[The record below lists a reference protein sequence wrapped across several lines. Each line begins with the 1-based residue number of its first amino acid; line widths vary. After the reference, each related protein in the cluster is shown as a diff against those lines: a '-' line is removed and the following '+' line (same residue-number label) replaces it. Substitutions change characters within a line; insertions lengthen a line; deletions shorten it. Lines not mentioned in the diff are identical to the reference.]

1 MWCEILTTHAV
12 SIRRYNDW
20 KQQQS
25 KRSIN
30 YVQLSEGIK
39 NFVIDSYIRYNKVVT
54 KVFARHILFE
64 MSFKFDHHFCV
75 HNNSLNTL
83 LDLLTLFMF
92 KSRPDGSLMDHWMI
106 IIYVLQSQGFH
117 WWTVREFMFHIL
129 FMVGCELCGLLL
141 LLKEWSCIKTN
152 ENWQPK

>member
-1 MWCEILTTHAV
+1 MGPFVPLIYAYILYCSMYTFTTFVKMESLAG
-12 SIRRYNDW
+12 D
-20 KQQQS
+20 QS
-25 KRSIN
+25 LPIN

-92 KSRPDGSLMDHWMI
+92 KSRPDGSLMDH
-106 IIYVLQSQGFH
+106 
-117 WWTVREFMFHIL
+117 
-129 FMVGCELCGLLL
+129 
-141 LLKEWSCIKTN
+141 
-152 ENWQPK
+152 